1 MRATAIHPDLTL
13 LGVMM
18 RQWKMRRA
26 VSKGLAHG
34 DALRVERVGDAPDR
48 SLRAFLVNVPALEML
63 DRAGI
68 HDDQRRMDDRPRIH
82 QRARQRVAARLDHA
96 EKCASDHI
104 EGMIPS
110 MQWKHA
116 DRQPLGADGDGDF
129 ERSMLARQPWQRAG
143 L

>member
-63 DRAGI
+63 DRAGV
-68 HDDQRRMDDRPRIH
+68 HDDQRRMDDGTCIH
-82 QRARQRVAARLDHA
+82 QRAGERIAAWLDH
-96 EKCASDHI
+96 I
-104 EGMIPS
+104 
-110 MQWKHA
+110 
-116 DRQPLGADGDGDF
+116 R
-129 ERSMLARQPWQRAG
+129 ERTPD
-143 L
+143 